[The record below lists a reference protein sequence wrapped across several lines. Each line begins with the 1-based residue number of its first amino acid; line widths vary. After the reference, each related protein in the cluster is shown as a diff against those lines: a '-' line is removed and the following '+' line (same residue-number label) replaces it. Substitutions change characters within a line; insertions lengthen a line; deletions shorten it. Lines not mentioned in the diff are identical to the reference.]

1 MIKWFLQDKTEKFG
15 TITQLEHKTE
25 RKAVAEME
33 MVDVPPPLNHN
44 KLLGFFKI
52 FLHLLMYEVEHYFI

>member
-25 RKAVAEME
+25 RKAVTEME

-44 KLLGFFKI
+44 KLFRLP
-52 FLHLLMYEVEHYFI
+52 